1 MKKENKL
8 DINEEYE
15 KLVPPTV
22 RKSLF
27 DESEDY
33 DSLREYIMS
42 QPYNTLKK
50 RKLPFSDI
58 ELIDYIDFRRGELID
73 QETAAHKHLF
83 FIKQSVKG
91 KPEFCNAVGYYLKQ
105 TKGFVVM
112 PYSYIVAYANG
123 KVPLPS
129 LRLGNNNMDGVNRY
143 ISTSISFIS
152 PGDAASFVLG
162 HKAGLDEW
170 VDRRGKGLLEYYSE
184 LVAKPILVPEEV
196 IEPENDSHTPQLS
209 KKPVAFDKHLF
220 YIKVK
225 RVCDASGYYNP
236 ENGYFYIC
244 KDSFIALN
252 SDKEYEE
259 SPSGKAR
266 ARLIASVCTK
276 SHLFYNV
283 IRDAKCRS
291 ASAAASYVL
300 GEDSS
305 FVEWEDENGKGLK
318 DYYPEHFSDK
328 KTDDKQQNL
337 FFSIDKSPVQS
348 PVKKKNEATPF
359 YIKYEM
365 ENGNRCQAS
374 GFYDQSNKVFVLKE
388 GSQLATTS
396 SRDLIY
402 TVEASERRVLI
413 LKNCRV
419 LDGVFTL
426 IRDVECDSPSKAA
439 FYVLGRKAN
448 GLEEWKDG
456 GGNTLRRFKEI
467 LSIRNDECK

>member
-1 MKKENKL
+1 MKEENKL

-42 QPYNTLKK
+42 QPYNSLKK

-91 KPEFCNAVGYYLKQ
+91 KPEFCNAVGYYIKQ
-105 TKGFVVM
+105 TKAFIVM
-112 PYSYIVAYANG
+112 PYSYIVTHASKG
-123 KVPLPS
+123 VPLPS
-129 LRLGNNNMDGVNRY
+129 VRRGNRNMDGVNRY
-143 ISTSISFIS
+143 ISTALSFIS
-152 PGDAASFVLG
+152 PSDAASFVLG
-162 HKAGLDEW
+162 QKAGLDEW
-170 VDRRGKGLLEYYSE
+170 VDRRGKCLLEYYPE
-184 LVAKPILVPEEV
+184 LVAKPNPEPEEI
-196 IEPENDSHTPQLS
+196 IEQEKESYTPQIPPKS
-209 KKPVAFDKHLF
+209 VALDKHLF

-225 RVCDASGYYNP
+225 RVCDASGYFNP

-252 SDKEYEE
+252 ADKEYEE

-283 IRDAKCRS
+283 NREAKCRS

-305 FVEWEDENGKGLK
+305 YVEWEDENGKGLK
-318 DYYPEHFSDK
+318 DFYPEYFSG
-328 KTDDKQQNL
+328 
-337 FFSIDKSPVQS
+337 
-348 PVKKKNEATPF
+348 KN
-359 YIKYEM
+359 
-365 ENGNRCQAS
+365 G
-374 GFYDQSNKVFVLKE
+374 
-388 GSQLATTS
+388 
-396 SRDLIY
+396 
-402 TVEASERRVLI
+402 
-413 LKNCRV
+413 
-419 LDGVFTL
+419 
-426 IRDVECDSPSKAA
+426 
-439 FYVLGRKAN
+439 
-448 GLEEWKDG
+448 
-456 GGNTLRRFKEI
+456 
-467 LSIRNDECK
+467 